1 MIEAESAEGRGENH
15 AEEHDGCAGNRLEQ
29 EATDGGDK
37 EAGETPAFGFYAGR
51 ARDDVGHEGVDQDED
66 GEATGYA
73 PCVVGS
79 CGVLRRGAG
88 FGLDSQ
94 RGDVR
99 RRGQEPAYTEEMNR
113 GKPEGD
119 AAASGEHYDRFVEAE
134 RARLEF
140 CPVEFAITKRYLERY
155 VPEGWEVAEVGA
167 GVGHYS
173 EFLARRGCRVH
184 LVDVSERGSGSVWR
198 AARKER
204 AGFMERYLATGTLDP
219 KHAPPVGYAHM
230 TTIAEFRELLTQRFE
245 EQALTGTES
254 FTMAWQEEW
263 KSKSEEDR
271 AAWLEV
277 VEATGKTV
285 EGMAYSD
292 HFLFIGRRN

>member
-1 MIEAESAEGRGENH
+1 
-15 AEEHDGCAGNRLEQ
+15 
-29 EATDGGDK
+29 
-37 EAGETPAFGFYAGR
+37 
-51 ARDDVGHEGVDQDED
+51 
-66 GEATGYA
+66 
-73 PCVVGS
+73 
-79 CGVLRRGAG
+79 
-88 FGLDSQ
+88 
-94 RGDVR
+94 
-99 RRGQEPAYTEEMNR
+99 
-113 GKPEGD
+113 
-119 AAASGEHYDRFVEAE
+119 
-134 RARLEF
+134 
-140 CPVEFAITKRYLERY
+140 
-155 VPEGWEVAEVGA
+155 
-167 GVGHYS
+167 
-173 EFLARRGCRVH
+173 
-184 LVDVSERGSGSVWR
+184 
-198 AARKER
+198 
-204 AGFMERYLATGTLDP
+204 MERYLATGTLDP